1 MKFYISSRVK
11 DKNEVQ
17 EIIKDLKD
25 KGHEITLDWTH
36 FDSLRPYDEYENKSK
51 KHSISFFKAIEKADV
66 FILISNEAGT
76 GMYTELGIAL
86 KQHLYSEKPSIY
98 IIGDHLSR
106 SIFFFHPS
114 VNRVSNLEEVLDDL
128 NI

>member
-11 DKNEVQ
+11 DKNKAQ
-17 EIIKDLKD
+17 EITKDLKEQ
-25 KGHEITLDWTH
+25 GHEITLDWTH
-36 FDSLRPYDEYENKSK
+36 FDSLKPYDEYEDKSK
-51 KHSISFFKAIEKADV
+51 EHAVSFVKAIEEADV

-86 KQHLYSEKPSIY
+86 KQYLDSDKPKLY
-98 IIGDHLSR
+98 IIGDYLSR
-106 SIFFFHPS
+106 SVFFFHPS
-114 VNRVSNLEEVLDDL
+114 VKRVDNFEDVLEDL